1 MAIFCSGV
9 AVDSSHN
16 TRKNAIIAVAKSA
29 KAIFQAPPWC
39 PPAMRLTRFTMIG
52 WLFSMI

>member
-9 AVDSSHN
+9 AVDISHS

-39 PPAMRLTRFTMIG
+39 PAAKRLTRLMMIG
-52 WLFSMI
+52 